1 VTGQNAPYL
10 AAIVIVMFLAGCVLI
25 VVTPRDRLRE
35 RDRWFRTVG
44 ARTDRPPRSER

>member
-1 VTGQNAPYL
+1 VTDQNVPYL

-25 VVTPRDRLRE
+25 VVSLGDRLRE
-35 RDRWFRTVG
+35 RVRWFGPVD